1 MCDGNGTMSPTLLEL
16 VVALL
21 LLWLAWQIGKL
32 LAPRFLAALLSFWRS
47 PTVRSSSDRPRPEKN
62 ITPSASRPVTPPPRY
77 P

>member
-1 MCDGNGTMSPTLLEL
+1 MSPTLLEL

-32 LAPRFLAALLSFWRS
+32 LAPRLLAALLTFWRN
-47 PTVRSSSDRPRPEKN
+47 PTIPSSSDRIRPEKN
-62 ITPSASRPVTPPPRY
+62 ITPPAAKPLRIPPPN